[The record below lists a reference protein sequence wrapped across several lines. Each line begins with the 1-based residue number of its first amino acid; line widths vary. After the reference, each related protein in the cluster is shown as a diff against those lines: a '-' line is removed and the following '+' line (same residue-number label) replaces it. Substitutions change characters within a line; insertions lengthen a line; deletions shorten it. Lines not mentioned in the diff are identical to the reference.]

1 MGLCSRRVLSF
12 AFSLAL
18 AACTHQ
24 TKIQPSNAHIDNSI
38 EASHTPQVISERSPQ
53 EAPIEKE
60 KIKTA
65 SFSKSRGKEPTYS
78 VVVNEVSVKDIL
90 FALARESKLNVD
102 ISPSINGLVTLNAV
116 DQTLPAIL
124 ERLSRQVSMIYRV
137 ENQVLIIEPDYPV
150 IRNYKVNYVNMD
162 RDTKGGVSVTN
173 QLAST
178 NTASKSVAGGLN
190 NSSTAIN
197 STSNNHF
204 WESLIKN
211 IDEILQETDKQV
223 LINRMDSDV
232 RLQAEYD
239 TATKNPASSSSV
251 VDASKNKIETGNQT
265 GAQLPSLS
273 ESTDKSLKSYKT
285 LFASKIIANKETGI
299 LSVRATQKQ
308 HEKIREF
315 IELVESS
322 AKRQVLIEATIVEVE
337 LKNNYQSGIDWSRLN
352 RGNTGF
358 VFGQTLGAK
367 SVNFDKTTGAFTQ
380 GDANALGGTG
390 SAGFVAAY
398 LNPTSALGKISAS
411 ITLLEQFGNT
421 KVLSSPKMMVLN
433 SQTAVLK
440 VVDNLVYFVV
450 DVVQGST
457 SNGVVTPAIFTT
469 VPNTIPVGVWMSV
482 TPQINENN
490 VVTLNVRPT
499 IARQSGSKRDPNPNF
514 KEVANFIPEIQV
526 REMESVL
533 QIPSGSIAVLGGLMQ
548 DEIYKNTDTTPGLRD
563 LPLIGNIFKGK
574 NNASRKT
581 ELVIFLRPIVIQQ
594 ASLDEKELE
603 TFRQYLPSQQ
613 LQKMM
618 DELAVQ

>member
-1 MGLCSRRVLSF
+1 MRLKLYHLSSLLF
-12 AFSLAL
+12 ALML
-18 AACTHQ
+18 AACAHQ
-24 TKIQPSNAHIDNSI
+24 TKIEPSTTHIDTSL
-38 EASHTPQVISERSPQ
+38 ESLQGSQTPPEKSHQ
-53 EAPIEKE
+53 EPPRE
-60 KIKTA
+60 KIKTS
-65 SFSKSRGKEPTYS
+65 SFSKTKEKEPTYS
-78 VVVNEVSVKDIL
+78 VVVNEVSVKEIL

-102 ISPSINGLVTLNAV
+102 ISPSISGLVTLNAV

-124 ERLSRQVSMIYRV
+124 ERLARQVSMIYRV
-137 ENQVLIIEPDYPV
+137 ENQVLIIEPDHPIV
-150 IRNYKVNYVNMD
+150 RHYKVNYVNMD

-178 NTASKSVAGGLN
+178 TSASKSVAGGLN
-190 NSSTAIN
+190 NSSTAIS

-239 TATKNPASSSSV
+239 SATKNMPSVSSV
-251 VDASKNKIETGNQT
+251 VDTQKNKVESGPELKNQP
-265 GAQLPSLS
+265 LSLS
-273 ESTDKSLKSYKT
+273 ESADKSLRSYKT
-285 LFASKIIANKETGI
+285 LFASRIIANKETGV

-308 HEKIREF
+308 HEKVREF
-315 IELVESS
+315 IDLVESS

-358 VFGQTLGAK
+358 VFGQSLGAK

-380 GDANALGGTG
+380 GDASSLGSTS

-398 LNPTSALGKISAS
+398 LNPTSALGNISAS

-457 SNGVVTPAIFTT
+457 SNGVVTPATFTT

-514 KEVANFIPEIQV
+514 KEIANFIPEIQV

-533 QIPSGSIAVLGGLMQ
+533 QIPSGSTAVLGGLMQ

-594 ASLDEKELE
+594 ASLDEKEQE
-603 TFRQYLPSQQ
+603 RFKQYLPSQQ

-618 DELAVQ
+618 DELPAQ

>member
-1 MGLCSRRVLSF
+1 MGLRACQVITFSF
-12 AFSLAL
+12 LMLLAGC
-18 AACTHQ
+18 AHQ
-24 TKIQPSNAHIDNSI
+24 TKIEPSNGHIDGVN
-38 EASHTPQVISERSPQ
+38 EPVQLLQNTLPISTVDTVSENTNKSLL
-53 EAPIEKE
+53 
-60 KIKTA
+60 
-65 SFSKSRGKEPTYS
+65 SSKQKQKEPTYS
-78 VVVNEVSVKDIL
+78 VVVNEVPVKEIL
-90 FALARESKLNVD
+90 FALARESKLNID
-102 ISPSINGLVTLNAV
+102 ISPSISGLVTLNAV
-116 DQTLPAIL
+116 DQTLPSIL
-124 ERLSRQVSMIYRV
+124 ERLSRQISMIYRV
-137 ENQVLIIEPDYPV
+137 ENYVLVIEPDYPV

-178 NTASKSVAGGLN
+178 TSSSKSVAGGLN
-190 NSSTAIN
+190 NSSTAIV
-197 STSNNHF
+197 SISNNHF
-204 WESLIKN
+204 WESLVKN
-211 IDEILQETDKQV
+211 IEQILQEMDKQV
-223 LINRMDSDV
+223 LINRMDSDI

-239 TATKNPASSSSV
+239 APNRADSSSASDSQKIKQISV
-251 VDASKNKIETGNQT
+251 PDAQPVNQP
-265 GAQLPSLS
+265 PSIS
-273 ESTDKSLKSYKT
+273 EAADKSLKSYKT

-299 LSVRATQKQ
+299 LSIRATQKQ

-337 LKNNYQSGIDWSRLN
+337 LKNNYQSGIDWTRLN
-352 RGNTGF
+352 QGNTGF

-380 GDANALGGTG
+380 GDANNFGSTG

-398 LNPTSALGKISAS
+398 LNPTSALGNITAS
-411 ITLLEQFGNT
+411 ITLLEQFGNI

-457 SNGVVTPAIFTT
+457 SNGVVTPATFTT

-490 VVTLNVRPT
+490 IVTLNVRPT

-514 KEVANFIPEIQV
+514 KDVANFIPEIQV

-533 QIPSGSIAVLGGLMQ
+533 QIPSGSTAVLGGLMQ
-548 DEIYKNTDTTPGLRD
+548 DEIYKNTDSAPGLRD
-563 LPLIGNIFKGK
+563 IPLIGNIFKGK

-581 ELVIFLRPIVIQQ
+581 ELVIFLRPVVIQQ
-594 ASLDEKELE
+594 ASVNSLELE
-603 TFRQYLPSQQ
+603 SYQQYLPSQQ
-613 LQKMM
+613 LQKML
-618 DELAVQ
+618 DEQALQ

>member
-1 MGLCSRRVLSF
+1 MGLWSRHLL
-12 AFSLAL
+12 SLAFAL
-18 AACTHQ
+18 ALNACAHQ
-24 TKIQPSNAHIDNSI
+24 TKIQPSSGHIDGSI
-38 EASHTPQVISERSPQ
+38 ESSQISQITPEKSPQ
-53 EAPIEKE
+53 DKSPE
-60 KIKTA
+60 KINTSK
-65 SFSKSRGKEPTYS
+65 FSPKPIVKEPTYS
-78 VVVNEVSVKDIL
+78 VVVNEVPVKEIL

-102 ISPSINGLVTLNAV
+102 INPSINGLVTVNAV

-137 ENQVLIIEPDYPV
+137 ENKVLIIEPDHPV

-178 NTASKSVAGGLN
+178 TSSSKSSAGGLN
-190 NSSTAIN
+190 NSSTAI
-197 STSNNHF
+197 SSVSNNHF

-239 TATKNPASSSSV
+239 NSIKASPSSSV
-251 VDASKNKIETGNQT
+251 ASDAQKSRANNSTD
-265 GAQLPSLS
+265 GATQQPSTT
-273 ESTDKSLKSYKT
+273 ENADKSLKSYKT

-299 LSVRATQKQ
+299 LSIRATQKQ

-315 IELVESS
+315 IDLVELS

-358 VFGQTLGAK
+358 VFGQTLGTK

-380 GDANALGGTG
+380 GDANPLGGTN

-398 LNPTSALGKISAS
+398 LNPTSALGNITAS

-457 SNGVVTPAIFTT
+457 SNGVVTPATFTT

-533 QIPSGSIAVLGGLMQ
+533 QIPSGSTAVLGGLMQ
-548 DEIYKNTDTTPGLRD
+548 DEVYKNTDTTPGLRD
-563 LPLIGNIFKGK
+563 LPFIGNIFKGK

-594 ASLDEKELE
+594 ANLDEQELQG
-603 TFRQYLPSQQ
+603 FKQYLPSQQ
-613 LQKMM
+613 LQKMVE
-618 DELAVQ
+618 ELPVQ